1 VSVQTPP
8 QAKAPSGV
16 GGGRKR
22 RRGVVTPYDFRR
34 PTTLAREH
42 TRALEVAFETF
53 ARQWSTLLLTRLR
66 QPSTV
71 VLVSVDAISYD
82 EYVRS
87 LPGHGALVT
96 FTPEVGSEPGLLQ
109 LSSVTALDCL
119 DLMLG
124 GSGGTS
130 VEEAE
135 RELTEIER
143 RLLDDLLVRTLA
155 DLAYA
160 FASIIPLDPQLGVI
174 EANPQFLQLA
184 AANDVVVVAGLTI
197 AIGEDAAAEP
207 VTVMLP
213 LAPLVARLLD
223 AGGDRARSV
232 EQLRGLAVAS
242 DRLARSV
249 PELPIEVAARFTPMP
264 THPPEVLALRVGDVL
279 RLSHPTTR
287 PLDVVTNG
295 VVLAS
300 AVAGTSGSR
309 LACLVV
315 ATGDGP
321 AGVPASRSTPAAST
335 PAASTPATSTAT
347 RSLR

>member
-1 VSVQTPP
+1 MSVQTPP
-8 QAKAPSGV
+8 PTAL

-71 VLVSVDAISYD
+71 TLVSVDALSYD

-96 FTPEVGSEPGLLQ
+96 FTPESGSEPGLLQ

-124 GSGGTS
+124 GSGGTLP
-130 VEEAE
+130 EEAQ

-160 FASIIPLDPQLGVI
+160 FATIIPLDPQLGVI

-184 AANDVVVVAGLTI
+184 AANDVVVVAALTI
-197 AIGEDAAAEP
+197 AIGEDATPEP
-207 VTVMLP
+207 LTVMLP
-213 LAPLVARLLD
+213 LGPLVGRLTD
-223 AGGDRARSV
+223 AGGDRARTA
-232 EQLRGLAVAS
+232 EQLRSLAVAGE
-242 DRLARSV
+242 RLSRTV
-249 PELPIEVAARFTPMP
+249 PELPVEVSARFTPMP
-264 THPPEVLALRVGDVL
+264 THPPAVLALRVGDVV
-279 RLSHPTTR
+279 RLAHPTTR

-300 AVAGTSGSR
+300 AVAGTAGSR

-315 ATGDGP
+315 TTGDDAAPDAGHHAADEPLTVP
-321 AGVPASRSTPAAST
+321 AG
-335 PAASTPATSTAT
+335 TPATSPAT

>member
-1 VSVQTPP
+1 MQTPP
-8 QAKAPSGV
+8 PAAAGPSV
-16 GGGRKR
+16 GGRKR

-53 ARQWSTLLLTRLR
+53 ARQWQTLLLTRLR

-71 VLVSVDAISYD
+71 LLGGVDALTYD

-87 LPGHGALVT
+87 LPGHAALVT
-96 FTPEVGSEPGLLQ
+96 FTPHVGSEPGLLQ
-109 LSSVTALDCL
+109 LSSTTALDCL

-124 GSGGTS
+124 GSGGTTA
-130 VEEAE
+130 EDAE

-143 RLLDDLLVRTLA
+143 RLLDDLLGRTLA

-160 FASIIPLDPQLGVI
+160 FASVIALEPVLGPI

-184 AANDVVVVAGLTI
+184 AANDVVIVATLSL
-197 AIGEDAAAEP
+197 AIGEDAPAQP
-207 VTVMLP
+207 VSVMLP
-213 LAPLVARLLD
+213 LAPIVARLAD
-223 AGGDRARSV
+223 TGGDRARSA
-232 EQLRGLAVAS
+232 EQLRALEEAG
-242 DRLARSV
+242 DRLAAALPEV
-249 PELPIEVAARFTPMP
+249 PIAVSARFAPVP
-264 THPPEVLALRVGDVL
+264 THPPAVLALAVGDVV
-279 RLSHPTTR
+279 RLAHPVTR

-315 ATGDGP
+315 ETAGPDTGAVSGP
-321 AGVPASRSTPAAST
+321 HSPARPVSSTPAPRST
-335 PAASTPATSTAT
+335 
-347 RSLR
+347 R